1 LEAVWLAPSRRKGW
15 IVTVERKFPKPVVR
29 RVAHGTNT
37 VNWGRILK
45 LFLDQVGAGGSLNA
59 TLIDSGGVVRTGVFK
74 SGVTRIGTITYILVG
89 IGSSAV
95 VDLGVL
101 GRLGTGTTPA
111 SRTDFNLATPQGSFF
126 SLASGYNDADVV
138 TLTGTASF
146 GSPISPTEAGLFI
159 ELGNTAIGGKAR
171 YMLDRSVFTALPPGT
186 VFTATWT
193 ITLG

>member
-1 LEAVWLAPSRRKGW
+1 LAPSRRKGW

-45 LFLDQVGAGGSLNA
+45 TFLDTVGASGVSSVTLRDDAGTGRTGRFKRGATTNTTVFWSTALGAGGPVA
-59 TLIDSGGVVRTGVFK
+59 
-74 SGVTRIGTITYILVG
+74 
-89 IGSSAV
+89 
-95 VDLGVL
+95 LGVL

-111 SRTDFNLATPQGSFF
+111 SRTDYNLETPQGSYF
-126 SLASGYNDADVV
+126 SLTSNYADADAV

-146 GSPISPTEAGLFI
+146 ASPISPTEAGLFI
-159 ELGNTAIGGKAR
+159 ELGNAVSGGGKAR
-171 YMLDRSVFTALPPGT
+171 YMLDRTVFTALPPGT
-186 VFTATWT
+186 IFTATWT

>member
-1 LEAVWLAPSRRKGW
+1 LAPSRRKGW

-45 LFLDQVGAGGSLNA
+45 TFLDQVTAEGTLNI
-59 TLIDSGGVVRTGVFK
+59 TLRDDTGVDRTGKFK
-74 SGVTRIGTITYILVG
+74 SGAVG
-89 IGSSAV
+89 IIFDNWIYWVITSGPPVSDTFAA
-95 VDLGVL
+95 L

-111 SRTDFNLATPQGSFF
+111 SRTDYNLETPQGSYFG
-126 SLASGYNDADVV
+126 LTSGYADGDAV

-146 GSPISPTEAGLFI
+146 ASPISPTEAGLFI
-159 ELGNTAIGGKAR
+159 ELGNGADGKAS
-171 YMLDRSVFTALPPGT
+171 YMLDRTVFTALPPGT

>member
-1 LEAVWLAPSRRKGW
+1 LAPSRRKGW

-45 LFLDQVGAGGSLNA
+45 TFLDQVAAGGMLNI
-59 TLIDSGGVVRTGVFK
+59 TLRDDTGVDRTGIFKIGGVASIFSPWIYWTLS
-74 SGVTRIGTITYILVG
+74 SGPSG
-89 IGSSAV
+89 IMNTLAT
-95 VDLGVL
+95 L

-111 SRTDFNLATPQGSFF
+111 SRTNHNLETPQGSYFGLT
-126 SLASGYNDADVV
+126 SNYADGDAV

-146 GSPISPTEAGLFI
+146 ASPISPTEAGLFI
-159 ELGNTAIGGKAR
+159 ELGDADGGKAS
-171 YMLDRSVFTALPPGT
+171 YMLDRTVFSPLPPGT

>member
-1 LEAVWLAPSRRKGW
+1 LAPSRRKGW

-45 LFLDQVGAGGSLNA
+45 TFLDTVGSAGVSSV
-59 TLIDSGGVVRTGVFK
+59 TLIDDAGTGRTGSFK
-74 SGVTRIGTITYILVG
+74 VG
-89 IGSSAV
+89 KVDAGNIIFEGQIPHV
-95 VDLGVL
+95 IIDDVDLGVL

-111 SRTDFNLATPQGSFF
+111 SRTDYNLATPQGSYFGLT
-126 SLASGYNDADVV
+126 SNYADADAV
-138 TLTGTASF
+138 TLTGTAFF

-159 ELGNTAIGGKAR
+159 ELGNAVAGGGKAR
-171 YMLDRSVFTALPPGT
+171 YMLDRTVFSPLPPGT
-186 VFTATWT
+186 IFTATWT

>member
-1 LEAVWLAPSRRKGW
+1 MWMMPTGHSWKVTITRR
-15 IVTVERKFPKPVVR
+15 FPKPVVR

-74 SGVTRIGTITYILVG
+74 SGLTGNLGIYWSMPVG
-89 IGSSAV
+89 ASDT

-126 SLASGYNDADVV
+126 SIGSNYSDGDVV
-138 TLTGTASF
+138 FLTGTASF
-146 GSPISPTEAGLFI
+146 ASPISPTEAGLFI
-159 ELGNTAIGGKAR
+159 ELGNAAGGKAS
-171 YMLDRSVFTALPPGT
+171 YMLDRSVFSPLPAGT
-186 VFTATWT
+186 LFTVRWD
-193 ITLG
+193 IILE